1 MRLRGKGPLVAVIGN
16 GLEDEGLNALAE
28 QVGSLLAEAGCVI
41 VNGGL
46 GGVMQASARGAK
58 SRGGLTIG
66 LIPGTDPGA
75 ANRYIDV
82 PIATGLGEMRN
93 LLIIRS
99 ASVVIAIGGGYGTLS
114 EIAIALKSSKPVV
127 GLKTWEV
134 STDITRA
141 QDAPEAVRAALSF
154 LGARQ

>member
-1 MRLRGKGPLVAVIGN
+1 MRARGKGPMVAVIGN

-28 QVGSLLAEAGCVI
+28 QVGYLLAEAGCVL

-46 GGVMQASARGAK
+46 GGVMRASARGAK
-58 SRGGLTIG
+58 AKGGLTIG
-66 LIPGTDPGA
+66 LIPGTDPGT
-75 ANRYIDV
+75 ANQYIDV

-114 EIAIALKSSKPVV
+114 EIAIALKSAKPVI

-134 STDITRA
+134 SSDITRA
-141 QDAPEAVRAALSF
+141 SDATEAVATALSF
-154 LGARQ
+154 LAGRQ